1 MASVRIPACVRSSKK
16 YAVLS
21 WYLNE
26 RQRRLVAAADAQMLG
41 HLIGKTTTKAGLRIQ
56 AGLVRQSYRTGNKR
70 RPRVRWQ
77 TAEYDQDREPLAEAL
92 PALPAVA
99 RS

>member
-41 HLIGKTTTKAGLRIQ
+41 HLIGNTTTKAGLRIQ
-56 AGLVRQSYRTGNKR
+56 AGLVRQSYRTGNKG

-77 TAEYDQDREPLAEAL
+77 IEEFDQDRKPMVEAL
-92 PALPAVA
+92 HALPVFG
-99 RS
+99 

>member
-41 HLIGKTTTKAGLRIQ
+41 HLIGNTTTKAGLRIQ
-56 AGLVRQSYRTGNKR
+56 AGLVRQSYRTGNKG

-77 TAEYDQDREPLAEAL
+77 IEEFDQDRKPMVEAL
-92 PALPAVA
+92 HALPVVG
-99 RS
+99 

>member
-26 RQRRLVAAADAQMLG
+26 RQRRLVAAADAAQMLG
-41 HLIGKTTTKAGLRIQ
+41 HLIGNTTTKAGLRIQ
-56 AGLVRQSYRTGNKR
+56 AGLVRQSYRTGNKG

-77 TAEYDQDREPLAEAL
+77 IQEFDQDRKPMVEAL
-92 PALPAVA
+92 HALPVVG
-99 RS
+99 

>member
-41 HLIGKTTTKAGLRIQ
+41 HLIGNTTTKAGLRIQ
-56 AGLVRQSYRTGNKR
+56 AGLDRQSYRTGNKG

-77 TAEYDQDREPLAEAL
+77 IEEFDQVRRPLVETLHAL
-92 PALPAVA
+92 PAL
-99 RS
+99 S